1 MFWSRGVYSE
11 LFRPDNPHPY
21 DLPRPI
27 WIYVGRVAVE
37 KNIELLLGLDV
48 PGSKVIIGDGPDLDR
63 LSARHPDCHFLGYR
77 FGEELASHIAG
88 GDAFVFPSKTDTFG
102 LVMLEAM
109 ACGLPVAA
117 LPVTGPIDVGRNGE
131 TGILD
136 EDQASAC
143 HAALKLDGA
152 TCRQYAESRSWARST
167 EQFYSHL
174 ASTSRPADD
183 AALRAEG

>member
-1 MFWSRGVYSE
+1 
-11 LFRPDNPHPY
+11 L
-21 DLPRPI
+21 
-27 WIYVGRVAVE
+27 
-37 KNIELLLGLDV
+37 
-48 PGSKVIIGDGPDLDR
+48 PGSKVIIGDGPDRDR
-63 LSARHPDCHFLGYR
+63 LAARHPDCHFVGYK
-77 FGEELASHIAG
+77 FGEALASHIAG
-88 GDAFVFPSKTDTFG
+88 GNAFVFPSKTDTFG

-117 LPVTGPIDVGRNGE
+117 LPVTGPIDVVRNGE

-136 EDQASAC
+136 EDLASAC

-174 ASTSRPADD
+174 ARTSLPEDD